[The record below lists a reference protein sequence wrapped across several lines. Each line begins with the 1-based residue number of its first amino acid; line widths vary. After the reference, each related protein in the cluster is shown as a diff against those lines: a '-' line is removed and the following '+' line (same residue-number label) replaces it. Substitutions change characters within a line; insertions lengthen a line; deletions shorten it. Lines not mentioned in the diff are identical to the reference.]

1 MNLQRAWTESIAG
14 SRQADRRAEISYRT
28 GQILHML
35 YHTTCHSLLLGRE
48 NVREK
53 LVCLF
58 FFRKLRTC
66 FCFNSEAGSKKVLKQ
81 VF

>member
-53 LVCLF
+53 LVCLVF
-58 FFRKLRTC
+58 FLGSLGLVSVLTLRLAVRR
-66 FCFNSEAGSKKVLKQ
+66 S
-81 VF
+81 